1 MNEINILTEQRK
13 QGIGKRIMLRRERLG
28 YSQEELA
35 DELGISK
42 NSLGYLERGKRE
54 CKYGILLTLKKSL
67 FVSAEWLLEGDV
79 PGSQEIIAK
88 LQTLPLEEQK
98 IVIAEISNYLDDVIK
113 KLKISI

>member
-1 MNEINILTEQRK
+1 MNEINILTEQKK

>member
-1 MNEINILTEQRK
+1 MNEINILTEQKK

-67 FVSAEWLLEGDV
+67 FVSADWLLEGDV

>member
-1 MNEINILTEQRK
+1 MDEINALKEQKK
-13 QGIGKRIMLRRERLG
+13 QEIGRRIMLRREKLG
-28 YSQEELA
+28 YSQEDLA

-67 FVSAEWLLEGDV
+67 FVSADWLLEGDV

-98 IVIAEISNYLDDVIK
+98 IAIAEISNYLDDVIRK
-113 KLKISI
+113 WKISI

>member
-1 MNEINILTEQRK
+1 MDGINALTEQKK
-13 QGIGKRIMLRRERLG
+13 QEIGRRIIQRRERLG

-54 CKYGILLTLKKSL
+54 CKYGMLLTLKKSL
-67 FVSAEWLLEGDV
+67 FVSADWLLEGDV
-79 PGSQEIIAK
+79 PDSQGIFAK

-98 IVIAEISNYLDDVIK
+98 IATAEISDYLDDIIIK
-113 KLKISI
+113 WKMSI

>member
-1 MNEINILTEQRK
+1 MNEINVLTEQKK
-13 QGIGKRIMLRRERLG
+13 QEIGKRIMLRRERLG

-67 FVSAEWLLEGDV
+67 FVSADWLLEGDV